1 VVEIHVAGGRDAF
14 APGETLRGTLQWL
27 SEVPPQTLELR
38 LLWYTEGR
46 GDRDVGVAR
55 RLRIETPSAVG
66 SSPFEFELPS
76 GPYSCSGRLV
86 SIRWALEAV
95 TRPGGETARTELVVA
110 PAGRE
115 VELGSAGARSGAR

>member
-1 VVEIHVAGGRDAF
+1 MVEIHVGGGRQAF
-14 APGETLRGTLQWL
+14 APGETLGGTLQWM
-27 SEVPPQTLELR
+27 SDAAPESLELR

-46 GDRDVGVAR
+46 GDQDVGVAH

-95 TRPGGETARTELVVA
+95 TRPGGDTARQELVVA
-110 PAGRE
+110 PAHRE
-115 VELGSAGARSGAR
+115 VELGSAGV